1 MGIPDFDLSQAE
13 GFKLSYDTVGLP
25 LERDIY
31 RSGLRADQKRSIL
44 RSIISTERKKSGIR
58 PVPKHYGWSRFE
70 RVVRLGGADK
80 SWQGGLTASQDM
92 QRYNYLSCGKYGVRE
107 QNEKGETRN
116 IVYHCNQLKR
126 CPVCSKRYHRGRS
139 YERGKIA
146 AAVIRANKIKH
157 LRKYELTLPDFL
169 WDRFKSPES
178 LRLLKKAANKMIQE
192 FYGCPMK
199 GTNGYLNG
207 SVGVHIQLHPWSSE
221 EAWRRKP
228 HLHCYVIPLR
238 VNGDHVQAV
247 DRVILPGQLKELRRR
262 WADRVKAVC
271 RQLEYREI
279 EDIPDELVIHHSYV
293 EVPKDELGY
302 YLSRFNFRYDQRS
315 PVEDLEKAIK
325 AIDFDNE
332 QLIMAFSQA
341 GYDYYAVWSFN
352 DYIDQMLERSA
363 AKGTNTTYGW
373 LRRFRSNAKALGVE
387 VKKEEDDFNPVVS
400 LEVKTEYRRQYEE
413 TYDKD
418 AGKFRQ
424 VKHLFVKNLFDP
436 DRHGF
441 WTEVDPWH
449 VHGEEVWMPSKAR
462 YQYRVPLQ
470 SEVGDRGS

>member
-1 MGIPDFDLSQAE
+1 MSVSDFDISQDKR
-13 GFKLSYDTVGLP
+13 FKLSYDTVGFP

-31 RSGLRADQKRSIL
+31 GSGLRADQKRSIL
-44 RSIISTERKKSGIR
+44 RSIISTERKRSGIK
-58 PVPKHYGWSRFE
+58 PVPRHYGWSRFE
-70 RVVRLGGADK
+70 RVVQLGGADK
-80 SWQGGLTASQDM
+80 SWQGVLSPSKDM

-139 YERGKIA
+139 YERGRIA
-146 AAVIRANKIKH
+146 ASVIRANKIKY
-157 LRKYELTLPDFL
+157 LRKYELTLPNFL
-169 WDRFKSPES
+169 WDRFKSPEAQ
-178 LRLLKKAANKMIQE
+178 RLLKKAANKMLQE

-207 SVGVHIQLHPWSSE
+207 SVGIHIQLHPWSSE

-238 VNGDHVQAV
+238 INGDQVENV
-247 DRVILPGQLKELRRR
+247 DRVILPGQLKELSRR
-262 WADRVKAVC
+262 WADCVEIVC
-271 RQLEYREI
+271 RQLGFKEA
-279 EDIPDELVIHHSYV
+279 EDIPDELVIHHSFKSLL
-293 EVPKDELGY
+293 KDELAENG
-302 YLSRFNFRYDQRS
+302 SGFNFRYDQRS
-315 PVEDLEKAIK
+315 PCEDLEKAIK

-332 QLIMAFSQA
+332 QLIMGFSQA

-352 DYIDQMLERSA
+352 DYIDEMLERLTA
-363 AKGTNTTYGW
+363 RETNTTYGW
-373 LRRFRSNAKALGVE
+373 LRRFRSNADALGVE
-387 VKKEEDDFNPVVS
+387 VKKEKDEFNPVVS

-413 TYDKD
+413 TYDKT
-418 AGKFRQ
+418 ARKFRQ

-441 WTEVDPWH
+441 WTEVDPWK
-449 VHGEEVWMPSKAR
+449 VHGEEVWMPSKSR
-462 YQYRVPLQ
+462 YQYRA
-470 SEVGDRGS
+470 VGKLRGDDRGS